1 MSYYS
6 KPQSSEDN
14 SLIWPGFVDVLA
26 STLMVIIFV
35 VLLFTVAQVYLGD
48 LVVGKNEQI
57 QNLEKT
63 IEIQDETI
71 VEQDLSLS
79 DKELALIERQE
90 VISQLD
96 TELEILDEEIRLKQS
111 EISEKENLLT
121 AKDEEIFE
129 KESLITAKDQE
140 IFEKESLITAKD
152 QEISLQDELLKQ
164 KDETIITLDDLIDKQ
179 ALDITELNE
188 IIARI
193 TEELSLSL
201 EEKEELRGRLS
212 SLNEEQELLKSQ
224 LQELGGENQA
234 LVGQLSDSQG
244 RIQSLLESLSSSKGE
259 NEILETQISS
269 VESQNQSLRDQIT
282 SLEQDSVIQTTSLN
296 DALAQISRLSEDI
309 KILSNEIQLLN
320 NLLDSKEAEIAS
332 NKIELGELGD
342 RLNRV
347 LTSELYKLQ
356 KYKSEFFG
364 QLSET
369 LGQRED
375 IQIKGDRFIF
385 QSEILFESGS
395 ADIQAGGRVALSLI
409 AKTLIDLSNQIP
421 TDLNWILQ
429 VDGHTDKIPIATAR
443 FPSNWE
449 LSHARALEVVKF
461 FIQQGIPADKLS
473 ANGYGEHQPISLGSS
488 PEDLKLNRRIEL
500 KITQR

>member
-6 KPQSSEDN
+6 KTKSSEEN
-14 SLIWPGFVDVLA
+14 SIIWPGFVDVLA

-96 TELEILDEEIRLKQS
+96 TELEILDQEIRAKLS
-111 EISEKENLLT
+111 EIS
-121 AKDEEIFE
+121 E
-129 KESLITAKDQE
+129 KESLITAKDEE
-140 IFEKESLITAKD
+140 IIEKESLITSKD
-152 QEISLQDELLKQ
+152 QEILIQDELLKQ
-164 KDETIITLDDLIDKQ
+164 KDETILTLDDLIDKQ
-179 ALDITELNE
+179 SLDIAELNE

-201 EEKEELRGRLS
+201 DEKEELRGKLS
-212 SLNEEQELLKSQ
+212 SLNEEQESLKNQ
-224 LQELGGENQA
+224 LQALGGENQL

-269 VESQNQSLRDQIT
+269 VENQNQSLRDQIS
-282 SLEQDSVIQTTSLN
+282 SLEQDSTIQTTNLN
-296 DALAQISRLSEDI
+296 EALAQISRLSEDI

-320 NLLDSKEAEIAS
+320 NLLDAKEAEIAS

-347 LTSELYKLQ
+347 LTSELFKLQ

-395 ADIQAGGRVALSLI
+395 ADIQAEGRVALSLI
-409 AKTLIDLSNQIP
+409 AKTLIDLSDQIP
-421 TDLNWILQ
+421 TDLNWVLQ
-429 VDGHTDKIPIATAR
+429 IDGHTDRVPIATAK

>member
-1 MSYYS
+1 MNYYS
-6 KPQSSEDN
+6 KSQRAEEN
-14 SLIWPGFVDVLA
+14 SIIWPGFVDVLA

-79 DKELALIERQE
+79 GKELALIERQE
-90 VISQLD
+90 VIKQLD
-96 TELEILDEEIRLKQS
+96 TELEILDEEIRSKQT
-111 EISEKENLLT
+111 EISEKENLLI
-121 AKDEEIFE
+121 AKDE
-129 KESLITAKDQE
+129 
-140 IFEKESLITAKD
+140 
-152 QEISLQDELLKQ
+152 LLSQ
-164 KDETIITLDDLIDKQ
+164 KDETILSLDDLINQQ
-179 ALDITELNE
+179 AIDITELNE

-193 TEELSLSL
+193 TDELSLSL
-201 EEKEELRGRLS
+201 EEKEELRSKLS
-212 SLNEEQELLKSQ
+212 SLGEEQQLLKNQ
-224 LQELGGENQA
+224 LQELGGENQL

-269 VESQNQSLRDQIT
+269 VENQNQSLRDQIA
-282 SLEQDSVIQTTSLN
+282 SLEQDSLIQGTNLN
-296 DALAQISRLSEDI
+296 EALAQISRLSEDI

-347 LTSELYKLQ
+347 LTSELFKLQ

-395 ADIQAGGRVALSLI
+395 ADIQAEGRVALSLV
-409 AKTLIDLSNQIP
+409 AKTLIDLSDKIP

-429 VDGHTDKIPIATAR
+429 IDGHTDRVPIATAK

-461 FIQQGIPADKLS
+461 FIQQGVPADKLS
-473 ANGYGEHQPISLGSS
+473 ANGYGEYQPISLGSS
-488 PEDLKLNRRIEL
+488 GDDLKLNRRIEL

>member
-6 KPQSSEDN
+6 KSQSSEDN

-140 IFEKESLITAKD
+140 I
-152 QEISLQDELLKQ
+152 SLQDELLKQ

-179 ALDITELNE
+179 ALDISELNE
-188 IIARI
+188 IIARL
-193 TEELSLSL
+193 TDELSLSL

-244 RIQSLLESLSSSKGE
+244 RIQTLLESLSSSKGE
-259 NEILETQISS
+259 NEILESQISS

-282 SLEQDSVIQTTSLN
+282 SLEQDSVTQTTSLN

-449 LSHARALEVVKF
+449 LSHVRALEVVKF

>member
-6 KPQSSEDN
+6 KTQSSEDN
-14 SLIWPGFVDVLA
+14 SIIWPGFVDVLA

-96 TELEILDEEIRLKQS
+96 TELEILDEEIRIKQS

-121 AKDEEIFE
+121 AKDEV
-129 KESLITAKDQE
+129 

-152 QEISLQDELLKQ
+152 QEISLQDEILKQ

-201 EEKEELRGRLS
+201 EEKEELRSRLS
-212 SLNEEQELLKSQ
+212 SLNEEQELLKNQ

-244 RIQSLLESLSSSKGE
+244 RIQSLLESLNTSKGE

-269 VESQNQSLRDQIT
+269 IESQNKSLRDEIL

-369 LGQRED
+369 LGERED

-421 TDLNWILQ
+421 SDLNWILQ
-429 VDGHTDKIPIATAR
+429 VDGHTDKIPIATSR

-461 FIQQGIPADKLS
+461 FIQQGLPANKLS

-488 PEDLKLNRRIEL
+488 PEELKLNRRIEL

>member
-1 MSYYS
+1 MNYYS
-6 KPQSSEDN
+6 KSQRAEEN
-14 SLIWPGFVDVLA
+14 SIIWPGFVDVLA

-79 DKELALIERQE
+79 GKELALIERQE
-90 VISQLD
+90 VIKQLD
-96 TELEILDEEIRLKQS
+96 TELEILDEEIRSKQT
-111 EISEKENLLT
+111 EISEKENLLI
-121 AKDEEIFE
+121 AKDE
-129 KESLITAKDQE
+129 
-140 IFEKESLITAKD
+140 
-152 QEISLQDELLKQ
+152 LLSQ
-164 KDETIITLDDLIDKQ
+164 KDETILSLDDLINQQ
-179 ALDITELNE
+179 AIDITELNE

-193 TEELSLSL
+193 TDELSLSL
-201 EEKEELRGRLS
+201 EEKEELRSKLS
-212 SLNEEQELLKSQ
+212 SLGEEQQLLKNQ
-224 LQELGGENQA
+224 LQELGGENQL

-244 RIQSLLESLSSSKGE
+244 RIQSLLEYLSSSKGE

-269 VESQNQSLRDQIT
+269 VENQNQSLRDQIA
-282 SLEQDSVIQTTSLN
+282 SLEQDSLIQGTNLN
-296 DALAQISRLSEDI
+296 EALAQISRLSEDI

-347 LTSELYKLQ
+347 LTSELFKLQ

-395 ADIQAGGRVALSLI
+395 ADIQAGGREALSLI
-409 AKTLIDLSNQIP
+409 AKTLIDLSDQIP

-429 VDGHTDKIPIATAR
+429 IDGHTDRVPIATAK

-461 FIQQGIPADKLS
+461 FIQQGVPTDKLS
-473 ANGYGEHQPISLGSS
+473 ANGYGEYQPISLGSS

>member
-1 MSYYS
+1 VSYYTKS
-6 KPQSSEDN
+6 QRSEDN
-14 SLIWPGFVDVLA
+14 SIIWPGFVDVLA

-48 LVVGKNEQI
+48 LVVGKNKQI
-57 QNLEKT
+57 LSLEKT

-79 DKELALIERQE
+79 DKEIALLERQE
-90 VISQLD
+90 VIKQLD
-96 TELEILDEEIRLKQS
+96 TELDILDEEIKAKQF

-121 AKDEEIFE
+121 AKDEEI
-129 KESLITAKDQE
+129 T
-140 IFEKESLITAKD
+140 
-152 QEISLQDELLKQ
+152 LQDELLKE
-164 KDETIITLDDLIDKQ
+164 KDETILTLDDLINKQ

-212 SLNEEQELLKSQ
+212 SLNEEQENLKNK
-224 LQELGGENQA
+224 LQELGGENEV
-234 LVGQLSDSQG
+234 LVSQLSDSQG
-244 RIQSLLESLSSSKGE
+244 RIQSLLESLSSSQGE

-269 VESQNQSLRDQIT
+269 VENQNQSLRDQIS
-282 SLEQDSVIQTTSLN
+282 SLEQDSLIQTTSLN

-320 NLLDSKEAEIAS
+320 NLLESKEAEIAS

-356 KYKSEFFG
+356 KYRSEFFG

-395 ADIQAGGRVALSLI
+395 TEIQSGGRVALSLI

-429 VDGHTDKIPIATAR
+429 VDGHTDKVPISTAR

>member
-6 KPQSSEDN
+6 KSQSSEDN

-121 AKDEEIFE
+121 VKDEEIFE
-129 KESLITAKDQE
+129 KEN
-140 IFEKESLITAKD
+140 LITAKD

-212 SLNEEQELLKSQ
+212 SLNQEQELLKSQ

-269 VESQNQSLRDQIT
+269 VESQNQSLRDQIS
-282 SLEQDSVIQTTSLN
+282 SLEQDSEIQTTSLN
-296 DALAQISRLSEDI
+296 DALSQISRLSEDI

>member
-6 KPQSSEDN
+6 KSQSSEDN

-140 IFEKESLITAKD
+140 I
-152 QEISLQDELLKQ
+152 SLQDELLKQ

-188 IIARI
+188 IIARL
-193 TEELSLSL
+193 TDELSLSL

-244 RIQSLLESLSSSKGE
+244 RIQTLLESLSSSKGE
-259 NEILETQISS
+259 NEILESQISS
-269 VESQNQSLRDQIT
+269 VESQNQSLRDQIS
-282 SLEQDSVIQTTSLN
+282 SLEQDSVIQTISLN

-369 LGQRED
+369 LGERED

-461 FIQQGIPADKLS
+461 FIQQGLPANKLS
-473 ANGYGEHQPISLGSS
+473 ANGYGEHQPLSLGSS
-488 PEDLKLNRRIEL
+488 PEELKLNRRIEL

>member
-6 KPQSSEDN
+6 KTKSSEEN
-14 SLIWPGFVDVLA
+14 SIIWPGFVDVLA

-96 TELEILDEEIRLKQS
+96 TELEILDQEIRAKLS
-111 EISEKENLLT
+111 EIS
-121 AKDEEIFE
+121 E
-129 KESLITAKDQE
+129 KESLITAKDEE
-140 IFEKESLITAKD
+140 IIEKESLITSKD
-152 QEISLQDELLKQ
+152 QEILIQDELLKQ
-164 KDETIITLDDLIDKQ
+164 KDETILTLDDLIDKQ
-179 ALDITELNE
+179 SLDIAELNE

-201 EEKEELRGRLS
+201 DEKEELRGKLS
-212 SLNEEQELLKSQ
+212 SLNEEQESLKNQ
-224 LQELGGENQA
+224 LQALGGENQL

-269 VESQNQSLRDQIT
+269 VENQNQSLRDQIS
-282 SLEQDSVIQTTSLN
+282 SLEQDSTIQTTNLN
-296 DALAQISRLSEDI
+296 EALAQISRLSEDI

-320 NLLDSKEAEIAS
+320 NLLDAKEAEIAS

-347 LTSELYKLQ
+347 LTSELFKLQ

-395 ADIQAGGRVALSLI
+395 ADIQAEGRVALSLI
-409 AKTLIDLSNQIP
+409 AKTLIDLSDQIP
-421 TDLNWILQ
+421 TDLNWVLQ
-429 VDGHTDKIPIATAR
+429 IDGHTDRVPIATAK

-461 FIQQGIPADKLS
+461 FIEQGIPADKLS
-473 ANGYGEHQPISLGSS
+473 ANGYGEHQPFSLGSS

>member
-1 MSYYS
+1 MNYYS
-6 KPQSSEDN
+6 KSQRAEEN
-14 SLIWPGFVDVLA
+14 SIIWPGFVDVLA

-79 DKELALIERQE
+79 GKELALIERQE
-90 VISQLD
+90 VIKQLD
-96 TELEILDEEIRLKQS
+96 TELEILDEEIRSKQT
-111 EISEKENLLT
+111 EISEKENLLI
-121 AKDEEIFE
+121 AKDE
-129 KESLITAKDQE
+129 
-140 IFEKESLITAKD
+140 
-152 QEISLQDELLKQ
+152 LLSQ
-164 KDETIITLDDLIDKQ
+164 KDETILSLDDLINQQ
-179 ALDITELNE
+179 AIDITELNE

-193 TEELSLSL
+193 TDELSLSL
-201 EEKEELRGRLS
+201 EEKEELRSKLS
-212 SLNEEQELLKSQ
+212 SLGEEQQLLKNK
-224 LQELGGENQA
+224 LQELGGENQL

-269 VESQNQSLRDQIT
+269 VENQNQSLRDQIA
-282 SLEQDSVIQTTSLN
+282 SLEQDSLIQGTNLN
-296 DALAQISRLSEDI
+296 EALAQISRLSEDI

-347 LTSELYKLQ
+347 LTSELFKLQ

-395 ADIQAGGRVALSLI
+395 ADIQAGGREALSLI
-409 AKTLIDLSNQIP
+409 AKTLIDLSDKIP

-429 VDGHTDKIPIATAR
+429 IDGHTDRVPIATAKL
-443 FPSNWE
+443 PSNWE

-461 FIQQGIPADKLS
+461 FIQQGVPTDKLS
-473 ANGYGEHQPISLGSS
+473 ANGYGEHQPISLGIS

>member
-1 MSYYS
+1 MSYYNKS
-6 KPQSSEDN
+6 QNTEDN

-48 LVVGKNEQI
+48 LVVGKNEEI

-79 DKELALIERQE
+79 DKEITLLERQE
-90 VISQLD
+90 VIKQLD
-96 TELEILDEEIRLKQS
+96 TELEILDNEIKAKQS
-111 EISEKENLLT
+111 EISEKESLLNF
-121 AKDEEIFE
+121 KD
-129 KESLITAKDQE
+129 S
-140 IFEKESLITAKD
+140 
-152 QEISLQDELLKQ
+152 
-164 KDETIITLDDLIDKQ
+164 LIDKQ
-179 ALDITELNE
+179 ALNINELNE

-201 EEKEELRGRLS
+201 QEKEVLRDNLFT
-212 SLNEEQELLKSQ
+212 LKQEQENLKIQ
-224 LQELGGENQA
+224 LQDMGGENQE
-234 LVGQLSDSQG
+234 LIGQLNFSQS
-244 RIQSLLESLSSSKGE
+244 RIQSLLESLSSSQGE

-269 VESQNQSLRDQIT
+269 VENQNKSLKDQIT
-282 SLEQDSVIQTTSLN
+282 SLEQNSVTQTLNLN

-309 KILSNEIQLLN
+309 KILSNEILLLN
-320 NLLDSKEAEIAS
+320 NLLESKEAEIAS

-347 LTSELYKLQ
+347 LTSELFKLQ

-395 ADIQAGGRVALSLI
+395 ADIQTGGKVALSLI

-429 VDGHTDKIPIATAR
+429 VDGHTDKIPIATDR

-449 LSHARALEVVKF
+449 LSHARALEVLKF
-461 FIQQGIPADKLS
+461 FIQQGIPADRLS

>member
-1 MSYYS
+1 VSYYS
-6 KPQSSEDN
+6 KSQSSEDN

-111 EISEKENLLT
+111 EISEKENLLS
-121 AKDEEIFE
+121 AKDE
-129 KESLITAKDQE
+129 E

-244 RIQSLLESLSSSKGE
+244 RIQSLLESLSSSEGE

-429 VDGHTDKIPIATAR
+429 VDGHTDKIPIATTR

>member
-1 MSYYS
+1 MSYYTKS
-6 KPQSSEDN
+6 QRSEDN
-14 SLIWPGFVDVLA
+14 SIIWPGFVDVLA

-48 LVVGKNEQI
+48 LVVGKNKQI
-57 QNLEKT
+57 QSLEKT

-71 VEQDLSLS
+71 VEQDLTLS
-79 DKELALIERQE
+79 DKEIALLERQE
-90 VISQLD
+90 VIKQLD
-96 TELEILDEEIRLKQS
+96 SELDILDEEIKVKQS

-121 AKDEEIFE
+121 AKD
-129 KESLITAKDQE
+129 
-140 IFEKESLITAKD
+140 
-152 QEISLQDELLKQ
+152 QEISLQDELLKE
-164 KDETIITLDDLIDKQ
+164 KDETILTLDDLIDKQ

-201 EEKEELRGRLS
+201 EEKEELRVKLS
-212 SLNEEQELLKSQ
+212 SLNEEQQNLKSK
-224 LQELGGENQA
+224 LQELGGENEV

-269 VESQNQSLRDQIT
+269 VENQNQSLKDQIS

-296 DALAQISRLSEDI
+296 EALSKISRLSEDI
-309 KILSNEIQLLN
+309 KILSNEIQMLN
-320 NLLDSKEAEIAS
+320 NLLESKEAEIAS

-356 KYKSEFFG
+356 KYRSEFFG
-364 QLSET
+364 QLSDT

-375 IQIKGDRFIF
+375 IQIKGDRFVF

-395 ADIQAGGRVALSLI
+395 TDIQSGGRVALSLI

-421 TDLNWILQ
+421 TDLDWILQ
-429 VDGHTDKIPIATAR
+429 VDGHTDRVPIATAR

>member
-6 KPQSSEDN
+6 KSQSSEDN

-48 LVVGKNEQI
+48 LVVGKNKQI

-121 AKDEEIFE
+121 AR
-129 KESLITAKDQE
+129 DQE
-140 IFEKESLITAKD
+140 IL
-152 QEISLQDELLKQ
+152 LQDSLLKQ

-224 LQELGGENQA
+224 LKELGGENQA

-269 VESQNQSLRDQIT
+269 VESQNQSLKDQIS

-296 DALAQISRLSEDI
+296 KALAQISRLSEDI

-395 ADIQAGGRVALSLI
+395 ADIQAGGRVALSLV

-429 VDGHTDKIPIATAR
+429 VDGHTDKVPIATAR

-461 FIQQGIPADKLS
+461 FIQQGIPEDKLS
-473 ANGYGEHQPISLGSS
+473 ANGYGEHQPISLGNS
-488 PEDLKLNRRIEL
+488 PDDLKLNRRIEL

>member
-6 KPQSSEDN
+6 KSQSSEDN

-90 VISQLD
+90 LISQLD

-111 EISEKENLLT
+111 EISEKENLL
-121 AKDEEIFE
+121 
-129 KESLITAKDQE
+129 
-140 IFEKESLITAKD
+140 TAKD

-244 RIQSLLESLSSSKGE
+244 RIQSLLESLSTSKGE

>member
-1 MSYYS
+1 MSYYNKS
-6 KPQSSEDN
+6 QNTEDN

-48 LVVGKNEQI
+48 LVVGKNEEI

-79 DKELALIERQE
+79 DKEITLLERQE
-90 VISQLD
+90 VIKQLD
-96 TELEILDEEIRLKQS
+96 TELEILDNEIKTKQS
-111 EISEKENLLT
+111 EISEKESLLNF
-121 AKDEEIFE
+121 KD
-129 KESLITAKDQE
+129 S
-140 IFEKESLITAKD
+140 
-152 QEISLQDELLKQ
+152 
-164 KDETIITLDDLIDKQ
+164 LIDKQ
-179 ALDITELNE
+179 ALNINELNE

-201 EEKEELRGRLS
+201 QEKEVLRDNLF
-212 SLNEEQELLKSQ
+212 SLKQEQENLKIQ
-224 LQELGGENQA
+224 LQDMGGENQE
-234 LVGQLSDSQG
+234 LIGQLNFSQS
-244 RIQSLLESLSSSKGE
+244 RIQSLLESLSSSQGE

-269 VESQNQSLRDQIT
+269 VENQNKSLKDQIT
-282 SLEQDSVIQTTSLN
+282 SLEQNSISQTLN
-296 DALAQISRLSEDI
+296 LNEALAQISRLSEDI
-309 KILSNEIQLLN
+309 KILSNEILLLN
-320 NLLDSKEAEIAS
+320 NLLESKEAEIAS

-347 LTSELYKLQ
+347 LTSELFKLQ

-395 ADIQAGGRVALSLI
+395 ADIQAGGKVALSLI

-429 VDGHTDKIPIATAR
+429 VDGHTDKIPIATDR

-449 LSHARALEVVKF
+449 LSHARALEVLKF
-461 FIQQGIPADKLS
+461 FIQQGIPADRLS

>member
-6 KPQSSEDN
+6 KTKSSEEN
-14 SLIWPGFVDVLA
+14 SIIWPGFVDVLA

-48 LVVGKNEQI
+48 LVVGKNEEI

-96 TELEILDEEIRLKQS
+96 TELEILDQEIRAKLS
-111 EISEKENLLT
+111 EISEKENL
-121 AKDEEIFE
+121 
-129 KESLITAKDQE
+129 ITSKDQE
-140 IFEKESLITAKD
+140 ILI
-152 QEISLQDELLKQ
+152 QDELLKQ
-164 KDETIITLDDLIDKQ
+164 KDETILTLDDLIDKQ

-201 EEKEELRGRLS
+201 DEKEELRGKLS
-212 SLNEEQELLKSQ
+212 SLNEEQETLKNQ
-224 LQELGGENQA
+224 LQVLGGENQL

-269 VESQNQSLRDQIT
+269 VENQNQSLRGQIS
-282 SLEQDSVIQTTSLN
+282 SLEQDSTIQTTNLN
-296 DALAQISRLSEDI
+296 EALTQISRLSEDI

-320 NLLDSKEAEIAS
+320 NLLDAKEAEIAS

-347 LTSELYKLQ
+347 LTSELFKLQ

-395 ADIQAGGRVALSLI
+395 ADIQAEGRVALSLI
-409 AKTLIDLSNQIP
+409 AKTLIDLSDQIP
-421 TDLNWILQ
+421 TDLNWVLQ
-429 VDGHTDKIPIATAR
+429 IDGHTDRVPIATAK

>member
-1 MSYYS
+1 VSYYS
-6 KPQSSEDN
+6 KTKSSEEN
-14 SLIWPGFVDVLA
+14 NIIWPGFVDVLA

-96 TELEILDEEIRLKQS
+96 TELEILDQEIRAKLS
-111 EISEKENLLT
+111 EISEKENL
-121 AKDEEIFE
+121 
-129 KESLITAKDQE
+129 ITSKDQE
-140 IFEKESLITAKD
+140 ILI
-152 QEISLQDELLKQ
+152 QDELLKQ
-164 KDETIITLDDLIDKQ
+164 KDETILTLDDLIDKQ
-179 ALDITELNE
+179 SLDIAELNE

-201 EEKEELRGRLS
+201 DEKEELRGKLS
-212 SLNEEQELLKSQ
+212 SLNEEQETLKNQ
-224 LQELGGENQA
+224 LQVLGGENQL

-269 VESQNQSLRDQIT
+269 VENQNQSLRDQIS
-282 SLEQDSVIQTTSLN
+282 SLEQDSTIQTTNLN
-296 DALAQISRLSEDI
+296 EALTQISRLSEDI

-320 NLLDSKEAEIAS
+320 NLLDAKEAEIAS

-347 LTSELYKLQ
+347 LTSELFKLQ

-395 ADIQAGGRVALSLI
+395 ADIQAEGRVALSLI
-409 AKTLIDLSNQIP
+409 AKTLIDLSDQIP
-421 TDLNWILQ
+421 TDLNWVLQ
-429 VDGHTDKIPIATAR
+429 IDGHTDRVPIATAK

>member
-1 MSYYS
+1 VNYYS
-6 KPQSSEDN
+6 KSQRAEEN
-14 SLIWPGFVDVLA
+14 SIIWPGFVDVLA

-79 DKELALIERQE
+79 GKELALIERQE
-90 VISQLD
+90 VIKQLD
-96 TELEILDEEIRLKQS
+96 TELEILDEEIRSKQT
-111 EISEKENLLT
+111 EISEKENLLI
-121 AKDEEIFE
+121 AKDE
-129 KESLITAKDQE
+129 
-140 IFEKESLITAKD
+140 
-152 QEISLQDELLKQ
+152 LLSQ
-164 KDETIITLDDLIDKQ
+164 KDETILSLDDLINQQ
-179 ALDITELNE
+179 AIDITELNE

-193 TEELSLSL
+193 TDELSLSL
-201 EEKEELRGRLS
+201 EEKEELRSKLS
-212 SLNEEQELLKSQ
+212 SLGEEQQLLKNQ
-224 LQELGGENQA
+224 LQELGGENQL

-269 VESQNQSLRDQIT
+269 VENQNQSLRDQIA
-282 SLEQDSVIQTTSLN
+282 SLEQDSLIQGTNLN
-296 DALAQISRLSEDI
+296 EALAQISRLSEDI

-347 LTSELYKLQ
+347 LTSELFKLQ

-395 ADIQAGGRVALSLI
+395 ADIQSEGRVALSLV
-409 AKTLIDLSNQIP
+409 AKTLIDLSDQIP

-429 VDGHTDKIPIATAR
+429 IDGHTDRVPIATAK

-461 FIQQGIPADKLS
+461 FIQQGVPADKLS
-473 ANGYGEHQPISLGSS
+473 ANGYGEYQPISLGSS
-488 PEDLKLNRRIEL
+488 GDDLKLNRRIEL